1 MTRRRL
7 RPAASG
13 RRTARVA
20 RLWQPASRQHGIALV
35 AALLTVA
42 AIAALAVASYTLLRF
57 DLALVRNQQQIVLNR
72 GEVTR
77 KLSLA
82 LLELELRSQDGV
94 LPEALPG
101 QALDVEYHRYS
112 DRLGRLRVQ
121 GQTSADV
128 GEVYFELLDGA
139 GGSYGLR
146 VVRWR

>member
-1 MTRRRL
+1 M
-7 RPAASG
+7 
-13 RRTARVA
+13 
-20 RLWQPASRQHGIALV
+20 

-82 LLELELRSQDGV
+82 LLELELRSQEGV

-101 QALDVEYHRYS
+101 KAADVQYLRYG